1 VSKRITFDQLVVF
14 ESDDFIAINKPPFVP
29 SLHERFDEGK
39 AQSIVEIVKSV
50 NEEYALCH
58 RLDRETSG
66 VMLIAKHAEAYRFMS
81 LLFENRQVKKTY
93 HAIVSAPV
101 NIQDLK
107 VELSLYTDSKRRVQ
121 ISKSKG
127 KPSVTIINTLRKYKH
142 FTLLACQP
150 ITGRL
155 HQIRV
160 HCMSQNLP
168 LVGDALYGGKPAYLS
183 MIKRKVH
190 QSKDTEEKSIIG
202 RFALHAHSIEFTNMQ
217 GELVTITAPYAND
230 IEVFIKLLDKYDR
243 EST

>member
-1 VSKRITFDQLVVF
+1 MSKRITLEQLIVF
-14 ESDDFIAINKPPFVP
+14 ESEDFIAINKPPFMP

-39 AQSIVEIVKSV
+39 VLSVVEMVKSF
-50 NEEYALCH
+50 NENYSLCH

-66 VMLIAKHAEAYRFMS
+66 IMIVAKHADAYRYMS

-93 HAIVSAPV
+93 HAIVSSSV
-101 NIQDLK
+101 NIEQLTVD
-107 VELSLYTDSKRRVQ
+107 LSLYTDSKRRVQ

-127 KPSVTIINTLRKYKH
+127 KQSVTIINTLKKYKH

-168 LVGDALYGGKPAYLS
+168 LVGDELYGGKQAYLS

-190 QSKDTEEKSIIG
+190 HGKDVEEKPMIA
-202 RFALHAHSIEFTNMQ
+202 RFALHAHSIEFEDRQ
-217 GELVTITAPYAND
+217 GKWLSITAPYAND
-230 IEVFIKLLDKYDR
+230 FDVFVKLLEKYDS
-243 EST
+243 E

>member
-1 VSKRITFDQLVVF
+1 MSKRITFDQLVVF

-39 AQSIVEIVKSV
+39 AQSIVEIVKAV
-50 NEEYALCH
+50 NEDYSLCH

-66 VMLIAKHAEAYRFMS
+66 VMLVAKHAEAYRFMS

-127 KPSVTIINTLRKYKH
+127 KPSVTIINTLKKYKH

-168 LVGDALYGGKPAYLS
+168 LVGDVLYGGKPAYLS

-190 QSKDTEEKSIIG
+190 QSKDSEEKPMIG

-217 GELVTITAPYAND
+217 GELITITAPYAND
-230 IEVFIKLLDKYDR
+230 FEVFVKLLDKYDT
-243 EST
+243 ETS

>member
-1 VSKRITFDQLVVF
+1 MSKRITFDQLVVF

-39 AQSIVEIVKSV
+39 AQSIVEIVKAV
-50 NEEYALCH
+50 NEDYSLCH

-66 VMLIAKHAEAYRFMS
+66 VMLVAKHAEAYRFMS

-127 KPSVTIINTLRKYKH
+127 KPSVTIINTLKKYKH

-168 LVGDALYGGKPAYLS
+168 LVGDTLYGGKPAYLS

-190 QSKDTEEKSIIG
+190 QSKDSEEKPMIG

-217 GELVTITAPYAND
+217 GELITITAPYAND
-230 IEVFIKLLDKYDR
+230 FEVFVKLLDKYDT
-243 EST
+243 ETA

>member
-1 VSKRITFDQLVVF
+1 VSKRITFDQLIVF
-14 ESDDFIAINKPPFVP
+14 ESEDFIAINKPPFVP

-39 AQSIVEIVKSV
+39 SQSIVEIVKAV
-50 NEEYALCH
+50 NEDYSLCH

-66 VMLIAKHAEAYRFMS
+66 VMLVAKHAEAYRFMS

-101 NIQDLK
+101 NIQDLT

-121 ISKSKG
+121 ISRSKG
-127 KPSVTIINTLRKYKH
+127 KSSVTIINTLKKYKH

-150 ITGRL
+150 VTGRL

-160 HCMSQNLP
+160 HCMAQNLP
-168 LVGDALYGGKPAYLS
+168 LVGDTLYGGKPAYLS
-183 MIKRKVH
+183 LIKRKVH
-190 QSKDTEEKSIIG
+190 QGKDSEEKPMIG

-217 GELVTITAPYAND
+217 GEPVCITAPYAND
-230 IEVFIKLLDKYDR
+230 FEVFVKLLDKYDT
-243 EST
+243 ESA

>member
-1 VSKRITFDQLVVF
+1 MSKRITFDQLVVF

-39 AQSIVEIVKSV
+39 AQSIVEIVKAV
-50 NEEYALCH
+50 NEDYSLCH

-66 VMLIAKHAEAYRFMS
+66 VMLVAKHAEAYRFMS

-93 HAIVSAPV
+93 HAVVSAPV

-127 KPSVTIINTLRKYKH
+127 KPSVTIINTLKKYKH

-150 ITGRL
+150 VTGRL

-190 QSKDTEEKSIIG
+190 QSKEAEEKTMIG

-230 IEVFIKLLDKYDR
+230 FEVFIKLLDKYDT
-243 EST
+243 ETA

>member
-1 VSKRITFDQLVVF
+1 MSKRITFDQLVVF

-39 AQSIVEIVKSV
+39 AQSIVEIVKAV
-50 NEEYALCH
+50 NEDYSLCH

-66 VMLIAKHAEAYRFMS
+66 VMLVAKHAEAYRFMS

-127 KPSVTIINTLRKYKH
+127 KPSVTIINTLKKYKH

-168 LVGDALYGGKPAYLS
+168 LVGDVLYGGKPAYLS

-190 QSKDTEEKSIIG
+190 QSKDSEEKPMIG

-217 GELVTITAPYAND
+217 GELITITAPYAND
-230 IEVFIKLLDKYDR
+230 FEVFVKLLDKYDT
-243 EST
+243 ETA

>member
-190 QSKDTEEKSIIG
+190 QSKDTEVKSIIG

>member
-1 VSKRITFDQLVVF
+1 MSKRITFDQLVVF

>member
-1 VSKRITFDQLVVF
+1 MSKRITFDQLVVF

-39 AQSIVEIVKSV
+39 TQSIVEIVKAV
-50 NEEYALCH
+50 NEDYSLCH

-66 VMLIAKHAEAYRFMS
+66 VMLVAKHAEAYRFMS

-121 ISKSKG
+121 ISRSKG
-127 KPSVTIINTLRKYKH
+127 KPSVTIINTLKKYKH

-160 HCMSQNLP
+160 HCMAQNLP
-168 LVGDALYGGKPAYLS
+168 LVGDVLYGGKPAYLS
-183 MIKRKVH
+183 MIKRKVQ
-190 QSKDTEEKSIIG
+190 QSKDSEEKPMIG

-230 IEVFIKLLDKYDR
+230 FEVFVKLLDKYDT
-243 EST
+243 ETA